1 MARPDCSEDIERAL
15 LREVD
20 AHPQDLVR
28 VVADLMR
35 LSRTAVAARARVLV
49 EAGFLEKEGTTR
61 PTYRRGP
68 NRRAEFRHA
77 LADLQEDRVWS
88 RDVAPLLRGLSAN
101 VLDICHHAVTEMVN
115 NTIDHSEG
123 SEVRIEVVVKEGRV
137 ELSVVDD
144 GIGIFRKITRALA
157 LPDERLA
164 LLELS
169 KGKLTTDP
177 KRHSGEGV
185 FFTSRMFDHFE
196 IESGGLVFDHDA
208 TEPDDILLDIDETA
222 DVGGTAVR
230 MAIAADSPRTARQIF
245 DAFSSGPDEYA
256 FAKTV
261 VPVRLAKV
269 GDENL
274 ISRSQAKRLLL
285 RVDRFRCVMLDFEGV
300 TTIGQAFADEI
311 FRVFSNEHPEV
322 ELVAIHAVPEVQQMI
337 RRAEVLRDEQ
347 GGQLPLLKS
356 KEPT

>member
-1 MARPDCSEDIERAL
+1 MARPDRSEDIERAL

-20 AHPQDLVR
+20 AHPRDLVR
-28 VVADLMR
+28 VVADSMR

-177 KRHSGEGV
+177 TRHSGEGI
-185 FFTSRMFDHFE
+185 FFTSRAFDRFQ
-196 IESGGLVFDHDA
+196 IQSGGLYFDHDHRH
-208 TEPDDILLDIDETA
+208 DDDWLDEVETPPM
-222 DVGGTAVR
+222 DHGTAVYMELAR
-230 MAIAADSPRTARQIF
+230 DSARSIREVF
-245 DAFSSGPDEYA
+245 DEFSSGPDDYD

-274 ISRSQAKRLLL
+274 VSCSQAKRLLQ
-285 RVDRFRCVMLDFEGV
+285 RVERFRSVVLDFDQVGG
-300 TTIGQAFADEI
+300 IGQAFADEI
-311 FRVFSNEHPEV
+311 FRVFANAHPEV
-322 ELVAIHAVPEVQQMI
+322 ELMAVNAVPAVQQMI
-337 RRAEVLRDEQ
+337 RRAEVARDAQ
-347 GGQLPLLKS
+347 GGQLPLLG
-356 KEPT
+356 

>member
-1 MARPDCSEDIERAL
+1 MARPDRSEDIERAL

-20 AHPQDLVR
+20 AHPRDLVR
-28 VVADLMR
+28 VVADSMR

-337 RRAEVLRDEQ
+337 RRAEVLRDKQ